1 MQVKLAFHSL
11 AQALKVE
18 NLVHIAIFVFVIV
31 IVIVILIVIVI
42 VIVIVFVI
50 VVELSRVCAKPKM
63 KLFYSLEC
71 DFWGFRFN
79 LL

>member
-1 MQVKLAFHSL
+1 MAALVKKLQVKLAFHSL

-18 NLVHIAIFVFVIV
+18 NFVHIAIFVFVIV
-31 IVIVILIVIVI
+31 IVIV
-42 VIVIVFVI
+42 FV
-50 VVELSRVCAKPKM
+50 VVERFRVCAKPKM

-71 DFWGFRFN
+71 DFVGGFRFN